1 MRSFAGIWAGC
12 PDSPVSCVHGEMR
25 KPNILPEE
33 GGRYR
38 KEKDT
43 GKQKIQKREV
53 QERER
58 YWKKEVQE
66 EDDREREGVVRQMR
80 AEELVKRLTTEEKI
94 SLLSETAPAIER
106 MGIKAYHHGNE
117 ALHGVVRPG
126 KFTVFPQAIAMG
138 ASFHPQLIQEVAEA
152 ISDEARAK
160 NRIVQAAQNTSDH
173 ADSAEAQE
181 EEYGGLYN
189 GLLTFWSP
197 NLNVARDPRWGRTGE
212 TYGEDPYLCGACGT
226 AFVRG
231 LQGEEEGSL
240 KTVATPKHFVGN
252 NEEHNRFECN
262 AADLPRDQLF
272 DYYLKPF
279 EMAVKEG
286 KCESVMAAYNAVN
299 GIPCHASRELLTDIL
314 RGQWGF
320 QGYVVSDCGAVSH
333 LLDRH
338 HYAGTPQEAAAAA
351 MNAGVDL
358 ECGSCGTIQQVYRN
372 YLQQALEEGLVTQ
385 ERIDQAALRVLKAR
399 EKLGILDGGKDRYE
413 GLTGE
418 VIGCGKH
425 QELALRMAGE
435 SIVLLK
441 NGEADGGPILPLGP
455 GRTICVIGNQADIC
469 QFGDYSGKPV
479 HAPISILD
487 GLTEEFGAER
497 ILHVPFEREDVGSKF
512 RVLDGAYLYHY
523 DSGCLAA
530 GLDGAYD
537 SADGRIRHR
546 IDPRIEFEWEN
557 MAPDPLI
564 GAERFRIVWQG
575 ILVPKSSGSYEFLVS
590 VNQREC
596 PCKGLHSFTLD
607 GKPVKDV
614 PLRLEAG
621 REYSLTLE
629 YENIGNHPGV
639 ALFWRKTD
647 REASRRF
654 AKELEAAGRCDVVLA
669 CLGFGTEQG
678 AEGCDRM
685 SLNLPEEQA
694 EMLKAVR
701 EVNPNL
707 IVTLYN
713 GSSLTIPW
721 LKEHAKGVLEC
732 WYPGEQGGRA
742 IARVLSGRVNP
753 SGRLPL
759 TFYRDAEDLPSFQCY
774 DISKGFTHWYAKEVL
789 YPFGYGLSYTSFSY
803 SGFRLSPGEDEMRA
817 EVTIGN
823 QGRMAGFE
831 ALQIYAEYMEGEP
844 EPRRLVY
851 VDKIWLEAGEER
863 TVSFSIPDC
872 RLEKY
877 DTGLGASRVRSG
889 RYRFMAAADAKHMI
903 LESLQVRG
911 ERRWNR

>member
-1 MRSFAGIWAGC
+1 M
-12 PDSPVSCVHGEMR
+12 
-25 KPNILPEE
+25 K
-33 GGRYR
+33 
-38 KEKDT
+38 
-43 GKQKIQKREV
+43 
-53 QERER
+53 
-58 YWKKEVQE
+58 
-66 EDDREREGVVRQMR
+66 
-80 AEELVKRLTTEEKI
+80 AEELVKELTTEEKI

-106 MGIKAYHHGNE
+106 MGIGAYHHGNE

-138 ASFHPQLIQEVAEA
+138 ASFHPQLIREVAEA

-160 NRIVQAAQNTSDH
+160 YNTVQCTSHNTSHD
-173 ADSAEAQE
+173 ADCGEIQG

-231 LQGEEEGSL
+231 LQGEEEDCL
-240 KTVATPKHFVGN
+240 KTVAAPKHFVGN

-286 KCESVMAAYNAVN
+286 KCESVMAAYNAIN
-299 GIPCHASRELLTDIL
+299 GVPCHASQELLTDIL

-338 HYAGTPQEAAAAA
+338 HYAATPQEAAAAA

-372 YLQQALEEGLVTQ
+372 YLRKALEEGLVTQ
-385 ERIDQAALRVLKAR
+385 ERLDQAVLRVLRAR
-399 EKLGILDGGKDRYE
+399 EKLGILDGGKDRHE
-413 GLTGE
+413 GLTSS
-418 VIGCGKH
+418 VIGCEKH
-425 QELALRMAGE
+425 QKLALRMAEE

-441 NGEADGGPILPLGP
+441 NEEVDGEPILPLAP

-469 QFGDYSGKPV
+469 QFGDYSGTPV

-487 GLTEEFGAER
+487 GLMEEFRAER
-497 ILHVPFEREDVGSKF
+497 ILHVPFEPEEVESKF

-523 DSGCLAA
+523 DSGRLTA

-564 GAERFRIVWQG
+564 GRERFRIVWKG
-575 ILVPKSSGSYEFLVS
+575 ILVPKSSGIYEFLVS

-596 PCKGLHSFTLD
+596 PCKGPHSFILD
-607 GKPVKDV
+607 GKSVKDGV
-614 PLRLEAG
+614 LWLEAR
-621 REYSLTLE
+621 REYPLILE
-629 YENIGNHPGV
+629 YENIGKHPGV
-639 ALFWRKTD
+639 TLFWRKTD
-647 REASRRF
+647 AEASRRF
-654 AKELEAAGRCDVVLA
+654 SKEIEAAAHCDVVLA
-669 CLGFGTEQG
+669 CLGYGTEQG

-685 SLNLPEEQA
+685 SLNLPEEQM
-694 EMLKAVR
+694 EMLMAVR

-721 LKEHAKGVLEC
+721 LEEHAKGVLEC

-742 IARVLSGRVNP
+742 IARILSGRANP

-759 TFYRDAEDLPSFQCY
+759 TFYRDVGDLPSFQCY
-774 DISKGFTHWYAKEVL
+774 DISRGFTHWHAKDAL
-789 YPFGYGLSYTSFSY
+789 YPFGYGLSYTSFSC
-803 SGFRLSPGEDEMRA
+803 SELQLTAEENEMTGS
-817 EVTIGN
+817 VTIRN
-823 QGRMAGFE
+823 QGRVSGYE
-831 ALQIYAEYMEGEP
+831 TIQIYAEYMEGEP
-844 EPRRLVY
+844 EPCRLVY
-851 VDKIWLEAGEER
+851 VDKIWLESGEER
-863 TVSFSIPDC
+863 RVPFSVPDS

-877 DTGLGASRVRSG
+877 DVELGISRVRSG
-889 RYRFMAAADAKHMI
+889 KYRFMAGRNAGQML

-911 ERRWNR
+911 ERRWNK